1 MNPNACLKSLN
12 SNTRCRFPFTTLQPS
27 SLRSPA
33 AISCFDSFPLLM
45 CPPVPRQL
53 QSNRFFTRH
62 RASHF
67 GSSSALRLY
76 FRREAKTRKTVNSD
90 QFSAPRN
97 SILATHRVPTERE
110 LFQIPQAI
118 SASIFPGLESDD
130 GLTDRNLP
138 IYHMK
143 K

>member
-53 QSNRFFTRH
+53 QFNRFFTRH
-62 RASHF
+62 SASHF

-76 FRREAKTRKTVNSD
+76 FRREAITRKNGQFRSVSRTQELDTSD
-90 QFSAPRN
+90 SQGSDGEGTSP
-97 SILATHRVPTERE
+97 E
-110 LFQIPQAI
+110 
-118 SASIFPGLESDD
+118 SASDSLLASFL
-130 GLTDRNLP
+130 
-138 IYHMK
+138 
-143 K
+143 